1 MLTVVV
7 AFLALG
13 VAGWAL
19 WVAFVAMVTAR
30 STHQA
35 LAAILHRAAAEE
47 TAKEAALRDLHD
59 QTLRH
64 TEEVKAATERIQAL
78 RAQIRDHQ
86 ASFPIDFPLGS
97 KRVQ

>member
-1 MLTVVV
+1 MLIVFV
-7 AFLALG
+7 AFIALG

-19 WVAFVAMVTAR
+19 WVAFVALVTAR

-35 LAAILHRAAAEE
+35 LAAILKRATEEE
-47 TAKEAALRDLHD
+47 TAKEAALRELHD

-64 TEEVKAATERIQAL
+64 TEEVKAATARIQAL
-78 RAQIRDHQ
+78 RAQIREHQ
-86 ASFPIDFPLGS
+86 ADIAIDFPLGS

>member
-1 MLTVVV
+1 MLTVFVS
-7 AFLALG
+7 FIALG

-35 LAAILHRAAAEE
+35 LAAILQRAAAEE

-64 TEEVKAATERIQAL
+64 TEEVKDATARIQAL
-78 RAQIRDHQ
+78 RAQIRERQ
-86 ASFPIDFPLGS
+86 ASLAIDFPLGS
-97 KRVQ
+97 KRIQ

>member
-1 MLTVVV
+1 MLTVFV
-7 AFLALG
+7 AFIALG

-35 LAAILHRAAAEE
+35 LAAILQRAAAEE

-78 RAQIRDHQ
+78 RAQIREHQDHD
-86 ASFPIDFPLGS
+86 AIWRPPAS
-97 KRVQ
+97 KRIQ